1 MDYENLAKMLKL
13 ANIDLYD
20 GNEEVKV
27 VDVVL
32 SELSEVWDKLTKE
45 HQDLISE
52 AMSSGQIQENKYVDE
67 NQWVVERRGVYW
79 TDYLGSEE
87 ECLDEIKSE
96 CNRNNDNSH
105 FYNYRLMTD
114 KDIEEHYPETVNNLN
129 SKFDF

>member
-1 MDYENLAKMLKL
+1 M
-13 ANIDLYD
+13 
-20 GNEEVKV
+20 
-27 VDVVL
+27 
-32 SELSEVWDKLTKE
+32 
-45 HQDLISE
+45 
-52 AMSSGQIQENKYVDE
+52 NKYVDE